1 MKRVSSHGE
10 RHPCPTLSRR
20 TATEQREQNRSSS
33 RPQPTAKTLGRR
45 IGRSGSTWSYL
56 RAGWVPQKRQG
67 MMGNRHLPHG
77 AEVHCRE
84 HGKHPGSG
92 QDERAVV
99 EGKRS
104 TNHQCSRREQPLNGK
119 RSACWGPALSKDPTP
134 FEQDVAERGEY
145 SVVSRPPQAPGR
157 PWYRGKPRSVEA
169 ASVLT
174 N

>member
-20 TATEQREQNRSSS
+20 TATVQREQNRSSS
-33 RPQPTAKTLGRR
+33 RPQPTAKTVGRR
-45 IGRSGSTWSYL
+45 IGSSGSTWTYP

-77 AEVHCRE
+77 AAVHRRE

-92 QDERAVV
+92 YGERAVV

-104 TNHQCSRREQPLNGK
+104 TNHQGSRREQHLNGK
-119 RSACWGPALSKDPTP
+119 RPACWGPAPSKDTNPS
-134 FEQDVAERGEY
+134 ERDVAERGEY
-145 SVVSRPPQAPGR
+145 SVASRPPRAPGKA
-157 PWYRGKPRSVEA
+157 WYRGKPRSVEA
-169 ASVLT
+169 SSVLI

>member
-33 RPQPTAKTLGRR
+33 RPQPTAKTQGRR
-45 IGRSGSTWSYL
+45 RGCSESTWTYL

-77 AEVHCRE
+77 AEVHRRE

-92 QDERAVV
+92 HDEWAVV

-104 TNHQCSRREQPLNGK
+104 TNHQGSRGDQHLNGK
-119 RSACWGPALSKDPTP
+119 RPPGWGLAPSKDANPS
-134 FEQDVAERGEY
+134 ERDVAERGEY
-145 SVVSRPPQAPGR
+145 SVALRPPQAPGKA
-157 PWYRGKPRSVEA
+157 WYRGKPRSVEA
-169 ASVLT
+169 SSVLT

>member
-20 TATEQREQNRSSS
+20 TATVQREHNGSSS
-33 RPQPTAKTLGRR
+33 RPQPTAKTLGGR
-45 IGRSGSTWSYL
+45 IGCSGSTWRYP

-67 MMGNRHLPHG
+67 MLGNRHLLHG
-77 AEVHCRE
+77 AGVHRRE

-92 QDERAVV
+92 HDERAVV

-104 TNHQCSRREQPLNGK
+104 TNHQGSRREQHLNEK
-119 RSACWGPALSKDPTP
+119 RPTCWGRAPSKEANPS
-134 FEQDVAERGEY
+134 ERDVAERGEY
-145 SVVSRPPQAPGR
+145 SVASRPPRAPGKA
-157 PWYRGKPRSVEA
+157 WYRGKPRSVEA
-169 ASVLT
+169 SSVLT

>member
-20 TATEQREQNRSSS
+20 TATVQREQNRCSS
-33 RPQPTAKTLGRR
+33 RPQPTAKTVGRR
-45 IGRSGSTWSYL
+45 IGRSGSTGRYP

-84 HGKHPGSG
+84 HGKHPGSYH
-92 QDERAVV
+92 DERAVV

-104 TNHQCSRREQPLNGK
+104 TNHQCSRREQHLNGK
-119 RSACWGPALSKDPTP
+119 RLACWGLAPSKDANPS
-134 FEQDVAERGEY
+134 ERDVAERGEY
-145 SVVSRPPQAPGR
+145 SVASRPPQALGR
-157 PWYRGKPRSVEA
+157 TWYRGKPRSVEA
-169 ASVLT
+169 SSVLI